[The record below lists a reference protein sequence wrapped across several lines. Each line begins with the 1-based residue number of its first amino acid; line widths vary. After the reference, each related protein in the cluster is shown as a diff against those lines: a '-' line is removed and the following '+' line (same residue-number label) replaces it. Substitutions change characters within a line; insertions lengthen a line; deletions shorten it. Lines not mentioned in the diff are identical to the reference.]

1 MDQLIKV
8 LIVISI
14 STFINYLFS
23 KYNILID
30 DVKNSVHKSNMN
42 SMKKIP
48 LSGGIIFLIQ
58 KNLTII
64 MAPVIVHCAV
74 QDWKCNF
81 WSCFAKL

>member
-1 MDQLIKV
+1 MGFYFRDDLKIKM
-8 LIVISI
+8 I
-14 STFINYLFS
+14 FKLF
-23 KYNILID
+23 
-30 DVKNSVHKSNMN
+30 
-42 SMKKIP
+42 
-48 LSGGIIFLIQ
+48 GGIIFLIQ